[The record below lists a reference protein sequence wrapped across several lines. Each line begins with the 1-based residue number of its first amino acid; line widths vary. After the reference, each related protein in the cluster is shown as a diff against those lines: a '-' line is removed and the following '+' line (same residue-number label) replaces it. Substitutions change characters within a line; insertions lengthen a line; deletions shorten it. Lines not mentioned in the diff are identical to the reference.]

1 MKNQQT
7 RAHTHKVPPVGGRAQ
22 EAPPKEIWRDWKRS
36 FQFLLAQRLCWFSIW
51 IGNEAEKQ
59 TSQEWESQLLNFPF
73 IFPFFF
79 SFSLNRSLIVFVFNF
94 SAFDD
99 MLSLSNHIR
108 YCRVLGWYLN
118 FVWISPLICYSY
130 FFNQNIWTTTTT
142 TQNLT
147 GCEMD
152 MGGKSPIDADSLSLY
167 LNIIF
172 VLNKWGK
179 EMEREDPWQENRI
192 HRNIGWRG
200 VASVRHRNPPIF
212 SSLVGVNGGDRRVRG
227 KKKKKEKRQ

>member
-73 IFPFFF
+73 IFPLFF

-179 EMEREDPWQENRI
+179 EMERERERI
-192 HRNIGWRG
+192 RDRKTAFTATSGGGGSRRCVIETLLFSLRLSESTVETDGWGERK
-200 VASVRHRNPPIF
+200 
-212 SSLVGVNGGDRRVRG
+212 RR
-227 KKKKKEKRQ
+227 KK